1 MKKKAVKLLALT
13 LALSMAMSLLNTGVW
28 AAEVS
33 SAFPEQ
39 AAVQSAQDETEQI
52 PGDSAER
59 SSEEELPSAAEE
71 GSMQAEEAVTEPSE
85 EAQEAEAPPE
95 ASTTTEPEQPEEQP
109 GAEPVLTLNESDP
122 FEFATLKGKKL
133 LLQQAESYPAAF
145 DLRDEGCVTPVKFQ
159 NPFGSCWG
167 FAAIGAAES
176 SILGSG
182 LAAKEGYNAQTL
194 DLSEKH
200 LAYFAASYLDFP
212 SSPQHGEGTH
222 HWEGTSSADIIG
234 IGGSPVLATNAFAS
248 GIGPVYE
255 SLSDSYRYRGKAGR
269 KDKRFID
276 GAFRNFSY
284 SADDDWSLEPYERFI
299 QSFVLSESY
308 MLPSPSERDEDG
320 GYLYNPAGTA
330 AIKEQLLNKRGVEI
344 GFCADTSSPNQELG
358 EDGQFL
364 STKNWAQ
371 YTWRADFANHAVEIV
386 GWDDNYPREN
396 FPEDHQPPEDLFPE
410 GRREGATGGG
420 NGAWLVKNSWGSG
433 EEQFPNR
440 GEGSWG
446 LLKGQDKGVY
456 NAETGKYEYTA
467 EQNAANTGYFWLSYY
482 DQTIESPEALS
493 FDKATPEAGYYLD
506 QHDFMQVHFMWA
518 SGWKDEAKMA
528 NVFQAEV
535 CQQLNE
541 VSCQTTKPDTHVTY
555 EIYLLPDNYFSP
567 EDGLLVA
574 SMEADYHYGGFHKMA
589 VRTVDAFGSEKLV
602 IQQGQFYSIVVT
614 QRTADGKYAVSTP
627 VGYGDDTLF
636 QHYDVGII
644 NPGESFIMVDGES
657 HPAGSALL
665 CQHRGLC

>member
-1 MKKKAVKLLALT
+1 M
-13 LALSMAMSLLNTGVW
+13 
-28 AAEVS
+28 
-33 SAFPEQ
+33 
-39 AAVQSAQDETEQI
+39 
-52 PGDSAER
+52 
-59 SSEEELPSAAEE
+59 
-71 GSMQAEEAVTEPSE
+71 
-85 EAQEAEAPPE
+85 
-95 ASTTTEPEQPEEQP
+95 
-109 GAEPVLTLNESDP
+109 
-122 FEFATLKGKKL
+122 
-133 LLQQAESYPAAF
+133 
-145 DLRDEGCVTPVKFQ
+145 
-159 NPFGSCWG
+159 
-167 FAAIGAAES
+167 
-176 SILGSG
+176 
-182 LAAKEGYNAQTL
+182 
-194 DLSEKH
+194 
-200 LAYFAASYLDFP
+200 
-212 SSPQHGEGTH
+212 
-222 HWEGTSSADIIG
+222 
-234 IGGSPVLATNAFAS
+234 
-248 GIGPVYE
+248 
-255 SLSDSYRYRGKAGR
+255 
-269 KDKRFID
+269 
-276 GAFRNFSY
+276 
-284 SADDDWSLEPYERFI
+284 
-299 QSFVLSESY
+299 
-308 MLPSPSERDEDG
+308 
-320 GYLYNPAGTA
+320 
-330 AIKEQLLNKRGVEI
+330 
-344 GFCADTSSPNQELG
+344 
-358 EDGQFL
+358 
-364 STKNWAQ
+364 
-371 YTWRADFANHAVEIV
+371 

-433 EEQFPNR
+433 EEQFPNQ
-440 GEGSWG
+440 GEGNWG

-574 SMEADYHYGGFHKMA
+574 SMEADCHYGGFHKMA

-627 VGYGDDTLF
+627 VGYGDETLF

-644 NPGESFIMVDGES
+644 NPGESFVMVDGEWWDYS
-657 HPAGSALL
+657 SEDVRNTVFDNPGIETPAFDNFPIKGFCTAVSEYGKDLEIRLNGTSDLTLFRGKTYDYKLRFTGGSDAEVAQGTAVRWSLAEGGDAIVDLSVAKNSERATLTPKAPGNTYLIVTVDGVGTSVKPISVVRCHPLFLEFQDSDEYARAVPFVYTGKAIRPEVRCYASTEDYAELEEGREYTLAYRDNVKCGAGVVSATGAGEVDPEWPAEALFPIVPPKASIRKL
-665 CQHRGLC
+665 SIAPGQITLTVKDQKKTGLTGYVVQYRPKGTGKWKSKQFPADQTELTLTGLNVGKRYEIRLPAMWTSRRSINGLRAKPTRQRAS